1 MIRFKDVGY
10 LTDGEIDLIIERK
23 VPAHLEKFKAPTYY
37 FQIKKHLS
45 PYEIGKIDIRI
56 GYNENTF
63 YGETL
68 DMKYI
73 LRIVEIIMHKKR
85 VSLLNVWLR
94 HMG

>member
-45 PYEIGKIDIRI
+45 PYEIG
-56 GYNENTF
+56 
-63 YGETL
+63 ETL